1 MAIIPM
7 VAGQAFSK
15 GDIIGDITSGGFVAL
30 QNGTVPIG
38 GYPVGYSDS
47 VVHYS
52 TGYATSGLGV
62 GGDGRILRPDGSA
75 K

>member
-1 MAIIPM
+1 MVVPM
-7 VAGQAFSK
+7 TAGQAFSK

-38 GYPVGYSDS
+38 GYPPGYSDS

-52 TGYATSGLGV
+52 TGYATSGLGP
-62 GGDGRILRPDGSA
+62 GGDGRILNPNGTP